1 MVRPGAPSG
10 AASSF
15 ASGIFRETFKG
26 EKSILPVPKSQE
38 VWICSPKT
46 VVENL
51 IRARDIPVEK
61 FGGKSRVVILPGV
74 TVTVQVLLDVVKSV
88 GGEEAFSLVEEKKDE
103 TTERIVASWPT
114 RLNTARAKEL
124 GFKDDGSLM
133 ETVRDYVEQHG
144 MKKKKT

>member
-15 ASGIFRETFKG
+15 ASGIFREPLKG

-46 VVENL
+46 VVENI
-51 IRARDIPVEK
+51 IRACDIPAEK
-61 FGGKSRVVILPGV
+61 FGGKSRVVNLPGV
-74 TVTVQVLLDVVKSV
+74 TVTVQEMLDVLEAV
-88 GGEEAFSLVEEKKDE
+88 GGEEALGLVEERRDE
-103 TTERIVASWPT
+103 ATARIVASWPA

-124 GFKDDGSLM
+124 GFIDDGSLE
-133 ETVRDYVEQHG
+133 ETVRDYVEQFG
-144 MKKKKT
+144 MKKD